1 MTQKNSFFS
10 YVFFNVAGMLGLS
23 CYILA
28 DTFFVS
34 AALGTEGLAALNLA
48 ISVYS
53 FLSGA
58 GLLLGIGGA
67 SRYAVLYARGD
78 REEGNRAFSGTF
90 LLGLLCAAVFLLAG
104 IFGAE
109 QLGSLLGAEGQ
120 VLKMTAAYL
129 RIILCFSPCFL
140 LNNILLAFV
149 RNDGGHRLAMASMLA
164 GSFSNILLDYL
175 FLFPLSLGM
184 SGAAFAT
191 GLAPVI
197 SMGLLSLHL
206 IRKRNGFHLRR
217 CRLTGSMAV
226 WLCAPGLSSLVTE
239 LASGVT
245 LLVFNLLLLRLV
257 GNVGVAAY
265 GVTANLALVA
275 TAVFTGISQ
284 GIQPL
289 ISHAYGQRDRRAEGL
304 VRNKALVL
312 ALGLSVLLFLA
323 VLLWAPELTAIFNRD
338 GDRQLAL
345 LAGRSMRLY
354 FAGFLPAGFN
364 IVSAAYLSSSGRE
377 RGGFAIS
384 LVRGFAAL
392 LPLVLALSTLLG
404 PDGIW
409 LSFPAAELCAAVLT
423 AFLLFRREPPHQNR
437 KSGRNRKK
445 ARTA

>member
-1 MTQKNSFFS
+1 
-10 YVFFNVAGMLGLS
+10 
-23 CYILA
+23 
-28 DTFFVS
+28 
-34 AALGTEGLAALNLA
+34 
-48 ISVYS
+48 
-53 FLSGA
+53 
-58 GLLLGIGGA
+58 
-67 SRYAVLYARGD
+67 
-78 REEGNRAFSGTF
+78 
-90 LLGLLCAAVFLLAG
+90 
-104 IFGAE
+104 
-109 QLGSLLGAEGQ
+109 
-120 VLKMTAAYL
+120 MTAAYL

-149 RNDGGHRLAMASMLA
+149 RNDGGHRLAMAAMLA

-423 AFLLFRREPPHQNR
+423 AFLLFRREPPRQNR